1 MSKDAAIRDRDVRS
15 MVRLLGDV
23 AKLNGAMPVKRRAL
37 MDGLAALIDAD
48 AWSWIVSRA
57 ASDNDNPAVASFMY
71 GGLTEEQ
78 FARYAQIMQDR
89 KSTPVEYKALNQL
102 RLTHKRF
109 TRSWDQLVTAEEWYG
124 PQNRP
129 ILNALGFEHVLYSV
143 RVLDDDGLFSGIA
156 LKRRLGRPNFTPRQR
171 RIVHVITGEIDWLHH
186 DEKIASITHK
196 VRPLAPRLRTV
207 LTLLVDGNSV
217 PQIATKLNRSPHTI
231 NDYTKELYQR
241 FAVKSRAGLLRH
253 FIVGDG
259 GDIG

>member
-1 MSKDAAIRDRDVRS
+1 MKEVPINDSDVLS

-23 AKLNGAMPVKRRAL
+23 AKLNGPTAMKRRAL
-37 MDGLAALIDAD
+37 MNGLAELIDAD

-57 ASDNDNPAVASFMY
+57 AKQNDNPAVAMFMY
-71 GGLTEEQ
+71 DGLSEEQ
-78 FARYAQIMQDR
+78 FARYAQVMQDR
-89 KSTPVEYKALNQL
+89 TNTPVEYKALNRL

-124 PQNRP
+124 PKNRK
-129 ILNALGFEHVLYSV
+129 ILDALGFEHVLYSV
-143 RVLDDDGLFSGIA
+143 KVLDDDGLFSGIA
-156 LKRRLGRPNFTPRQR
+156 LKRRLGRSNFTPRQR
-171 RIVHVITGEIDWLHH
+171 RIAHVITGEIDWLHY
-186 DEKIASITHK
+186 DEKIASVTHK

-207 LTLLVDGNSV
+207 LTLLIDGNSI
-217 PQIATKLNRSPHTI
+217 PQIADKLSRSPHTI

-253 FIVGDG
+253 FISGDG